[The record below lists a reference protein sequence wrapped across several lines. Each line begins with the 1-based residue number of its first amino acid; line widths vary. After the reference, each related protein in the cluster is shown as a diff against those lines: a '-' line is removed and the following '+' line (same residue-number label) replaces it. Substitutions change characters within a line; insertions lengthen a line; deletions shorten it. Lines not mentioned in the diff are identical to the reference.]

1 MNSSYHLANHWK
13 YYPETACFTVNRLSR
28 LGDGESVLLSRD
40 PVVASPVIPNK
51 DGRATD
57 SCFAL
62 VGAHQCGV
70 LLEVMGWLAAYVSTT
85 STRVVVSNKGR
96 LGGYS
101 LQTGT
106 ID

>member
-1 MNSSYHLANHWK
+1 M
-13 YYPETACFTVNRLSR
+13 
-28 LGDGESVLLSRD
+28 
-40 PVVASPVIPNK
+40 VASPVIPNK

-70 LLEVMGWLAAYVSTT
+70 LLEVMGWQAAYVSTT
-85 STRVVVSNKGR
+85 STRLVVSDKGR
-96 LGGYS
+96 QGGYS
-101 LQTGT
+101 LRTGA